1 MSQKRWTPRF
11 SLESLAEHKFLQT
24 VFALSWKKKGSI
36 FLPTLARAWFI
47 AHPAYGKAH
56 SDFNDFEQYSTCAH
70 KLWTQMSFQTIVY
83 PILAAS
89 WCPSPEK
96 GRFKKSCTCWSKLT
110 DLQNWSL
117 KPAARMSNLKRSVPR
132 SQLQPITLFCQS
144 VPIRYHASHSPYK
157 SSLGQTKV
165 SSSFK
170 LFPGI
175 SASLLNHFCTSC
187 HR

>member
-56 SDFNDFEQYSTCAH
+56 SDFNDFEHYSTCAH

-117 KPAARMSNLKRSVPR
+117 KDLQLEWVISKGLSHVPKYSRLLSSVSLYPSDTMLHIALINHRLVKLK
-132 SQLQPITLFCQS
+132 SQ
-144 VPIRYHASHSPYK
+144 A
-157 SSLGQTKV
+157 
-165 SSSFK
+165 
-170 LFPGI
+170 
-175 SASLLNHFCTSC
+175 LLNYSLAFLPAS
-187 HR
+187 